1 MGQHVRDA
9 QPECGQL
16 ASVPRL
22 VSRIMPSNP
31 LGGFALADAKD
42 LVLKI
47 EAYAPETI
55 PMSRLAEYMTDLAM
69 LLGEKASVHFVR
81 LDPGSTQLV
90 HRIDHEAVPK
100 VEERLRQVKTG
111 SGPSEAQRAVAEI
124 DRRLAADNASG
135 VLKEESGAEIIPFP
149 GINRF
154 VEPEYGPFNEP
165 GSIDGVIIRVGGQR
179 QKVPVHLETRTGFE
193 THCETTR
200 EIAKELGKL
209 LYGPEVRCI
218 GSGRWHRDGEG
229 TWEMLKFTISG
240 FSILDDRPL
249 AEVVAELRAVEE
261 SGWKELA
268 DPWAELSELRSD
280 SKAPR

>member
-1 MGQHVRDA
+1 
-9 QPECGQL
+9 
-16 ASVPRL
+16 
-22 VSRIMPSNP
+22 
-31 LGGFALADAKD
+31 
-42 LVLKI
+42 
-47 EAYAPETI
+47 
-55 PMSRLAEYMTDLAM
+55 MSRLAEYMNDLAM

-100 VEERLRQVKTG
+100 VEERLRRVKTG
-111 SGPSEAQRAVAEI
+111 SGPSEAQRAAAEI

-149 GINRF
+149 GINRL

-200 EIAKELGKL
+200 DIAKELGRL
-209 LYGPEVRCI
+209 IYGPEVRCI
-218 GSGRWHRDGEG
+218 GAGRWYRDGTG
-229 TWEMLKFTISG
+229 TWEMRKFTISA
-240 FSILDDRPL
+240 FSVLDGRPL
-249 AEVVAELRAVEE
+249 AEVVAELRAIEGN
-261 SGWKELA
+261 GWRELA
-268 DPWAELSELRSD
+268 DPWAELSAIRSD
-280 SKAPR
+280 DKAPS

>member
-1 MGQHVRDA
+1 M
-9 QPECGQL
+9 
-16 ASVPRL
+16 
-22 VSRIMPSNP
+22 
-31 LGGFALADAKD
+31 GGFALADAKD

-47 EAYAPETI
+47 EAYAPETM

-81 LDPGSTQLV
+81 LEPGSTQLV

-100 VEERLRQVKTG
+100 VEERLRRVKTG
-111 SGPSEAQRAVAEI
+111 SGPSEAQRAAAEI
-124 DRRLAADNASG
+124 NLRLAADNASG
-135 VLKEESGAEIIPFP
+135 VLKEEAGAEIIPFP

-200 EIAKELGKL
+200 DLAKELGKL
-209 LYGPEVRCI
+209 IYGPEVRCI
-218 GSGRWHRDGEG
+218 GFGRWHRDGMG
-229 TWEMLKFTISG
+229 NWEMRNFTISE
-240 FSILDDRPL
+240 FSILDNRPL
-249 AEVVAELRAVEE
+249 AEVVAELHAVEG
-261 SGWKELA
+261 SGWREIA
-268 DPWAELSELRSD
+268 DPWAELSDIRSD
-280 SKAPR
+280 SKAPK